1 MLFRYYYPKHN
12 RPDTPEGLQDNIN
25 RHFECLVA
33 VIDDVVRSLPD
44 ISSHVAFLR
53 RLGTMHADVEIQQ
66 RLLELMGPVFCN
78 TVRPLLLVQGKWS
91 FKVKRYIGN
100 VMKCNFPFYFYIII
114 WLLNLNFS
122 YPCFSIVG

>member
-1 MLFRYYYPKHN
+1 MVSIILDRYYYPKQT
-12 RPDTPEGLQDNIN
+12 RPETPEGLQDNIN

-91 FKVKRYIGN
+91 MKVRPNDKLEYCK
-100 VMKCNFPFYFYIII
+100 M
-114 WLLNLNFS
+114 
-122 YPCFSIVG
+122 

>member
-1 MLFRYYYPKHN
+1 MVSILFDRYYYPKQT
-12 RPDTPEGLQDNIN
+12 RPETPEGLQDNIN

-91 FKVKRYIGN
+91 MKVR
-100 VMKCNFPFYFYIII
+100 
-114 WLLNLNFS
+114 LNDKLE
-122 YPCFSIVG
+122 YCKM

>member
-1 MLFRYYYPKHN
+1 MTLLEYNLIMVSSVKFIVLLIFDRYYYPKHN
-12 RPDTPEGLQDNIN
+12 RPETPEGLQDNIN

-91 FKVKRYIGN
+91 FKVR
-100 VMKCNFPFYFYIII
+100 V
-114 WLLNLNFS
+114 
-122 YPCFSIVG
+122 